1 PPAPRRH
8 ARTLAAP
15 DPDPSTS
22 STRVRVRH
30 AESTHLTPQS
40 PPSGRTAGI

>member
-1 PPAPRRH
+1 
-8 ARTLAAP
+8 AP

-22 STRVRVRH
+22 STRVRIRH

-40 PPSGRTAGI
+40 APSGRTAGI